1 MAKREKSRGLRK
13 GPGEKVFD
21 AVNYFLLTVIALSM
35 LYPFIYVLAISLN
48 DPNDSQL
55 GGIWLYPR
63 VLSFDSY
70 RIIFS
75 DPSLLRALWVTV
87 ARTVLGTVL
96 TVIGCSMFAYVFTRN
111 EFVLYKPMKGFFFFA
126 MFFGGGGL
134 IPTYM
139 LYLNLGL
146 YDSFWVYVI
155 PSIINLWY
163 VTLFRT
169 YFRSVPG
176 ELLEAARI
184 DGASEFQVYSRV
196 LMPVSKPIVATIA
209 LFSAVAQWNSYR
221 DTLYYTVSENL
232 RTLQYIVMEIIK
244 KAEGSHMIDRSEMF
258 EIFHGSASTADPV
271 SLRMAITICTI
282 VPIILV
288 YPFLQK
294 HLMKGMMI
302 GSMKG

>member
-1 MAKREKSRGLRK
+1 MAKKRNMGIRKSTA
-13 GPGEKVFD
+13 EIVFE
-21 AVNYFLLTVIALSM
+21 AVNYIVLTIIALSM

-48 DPNDSQL
+48 DANDSQM

-70 RIIFS
+70 AIVFS
-75 DPSLLRALWVTV
+75 DPSLLKALGVSV
-87 ARTVLGTVL
+87 ARTVLGTAL
-96 TVIGCSMFAYVFTRN
+96 TVIGCAMFAYVFIRN
-111 EFVLYKPMKGFFFFA
+111 EFLLYKPLKGFFFFA

-146 YDSFWVYVI
+146 YDNFLVYII

-169 YFRSVPG
+169 YFRSIPN

-184 DGASEFQVYSRV
+184 DGAGEFQVFTRV
-196 LMPVSKPIVATIA
+196 LLPVCKPIIATIT

-221 DTLYYTVSENL
+221 DTLYYTLDENL
-232 RTLQYIVMEIIK
+232 RSLQYIVMQIIK
-244 KAEGSHMIDRSEMF
+244 KAEGSNMIDRKEMM
-258 EIFHGSASTADPV
+258 ELFHGNASAADPV
-271 SLRMAITICTI
+271 SLRMAITICT
-282 VPIILV
+282 VLPIIMV

-294 HLMKGMMI
+294 HFMKGMMI

>member
-1 MAKREKSRGLRK
+1 MARTKHAGIRK
-13 GPGEKVFD
+13 GPGEKIFD
-21 AVNYFLLTVIALSM
+21 FVNCALLFLIAVSM

-63 VLSFDSY
+63 VLSFESY
-70 RIIFS
+70 KIIFS
-75 DPSLLRALWVTV
+75 DPSLLQALGISV
-87 ARTVLGTVL
+87 ARTVLGTIL

-111 EFVLYKPMKGFFFFA
+111 EFVLYRPLKGFFFFA

-134 IPTYM
+134 IPTYL

-146 YDSFWVYVI
+146 YDSFLVYVI
-155 PSIINLWY
+155 PTIINLWY

-169 YFRSVPG
+169 YFRSVPAD
-176 ELLEAARI
+176 LLDAARI
-184 DGASEFQVYSRV
+184 DGAGEFAVYARV
-196 LMPVSKPIVATIA
+196 LMPVSKPIVATIT

-244 KAEGSHMIDRSEMF
+244 KAEGSHMIDRAEMF
-258 EIFHGSASTADPV
+258 EIFHGDASMADPV
-271 SLRMAITICTI
+271 SLRMAITICTV
-282 VPIILV
+282 VPIVMV

-294 HLMKGMMI
+294 HFMKGMMI